1 MTFIRTSA
9 GASARGMSS
18 ISIVTVIV
26 TITILSVCPIDLMV
40 ANIEDATPYSALSTH
55 DITALVLGD
64 EKSENPR
71 PVITRA
77 MIITKICVSRPMKIN
92 INVPAA
98 QNAIPTED
106 IMKGEILSEN
116 IPMTGESTAMIMG

>member
-77 MIITKICVSRPMKIN
+77 MIITKICVSPSYEDKYKCSCC
-92 INVPAA
+92 
-98 QNAIPTED
+98 TECHSHRRHFERRD
-106 IMKGEILSEN
+106 PI
-116 IPMTGESTAMIMG
+116 